1 MNNQGDEDENDTTEQ
16 SENKREVLPVP
27 VLDYD
32 IYRGDL
38 TDLKLTAAQENE
50 LLTILWDIMRMMVDL
65 NLDMDAMQMVMPP
78 SLCKAFNEKTDG
90 EGDEAEQK
98 DNRNAD
104 TQNERSRNR

>member
-1 MNNQGDEDENDTTEQ
+1 MNNDTIEQ
-16 SENKREVLPVP
+16 NENKREAIAVP

-38 TDLKLTAAQENE
+38 TDLKLTAEQENE

-65 NLDMDAMQMVMPP
+65 NLDMDAVQMVMPP

-90 EGDEAEQK
+90 EDDEAEQK
-98 DNRNAD
+98 DNRSAD
-104 TQNERSRNR
+104 TQNGKRSNDG